1 MQTEEAELLA
11 LAEDTSADGTDRT
24 AVLIDLSSIPHISDP
39 IFFRTLIAR
48 IDVVPANGTSR
59 MYRLSHHI
67 VAVVAPDDQ
76 IHLAIHAVEKLD
88 AFLKRSGR
96 GTARHQEL
104 RLATESGKI
113 AKICRK
119 LMAQTGLTPDR
130 GKDQGEL
137 ASFMRL
143 FESLRNADIA
153 NLVREQTI
161 WNLSQLHEPK
171 AQASALTVSIDA
183 LDDMFGQDIR
193 ANPWLF
199 EKVIEVIDI
208 RMLDHLV
215 DDRLKAGKTYTVNV
229 NSTVVIEG
237 ELDESFAAIP
247 MTTRKRIL
255 LEVPY
260 VEALH
265 ERADFDRMVTA
276 LEHEKFPVALDG
288 IRWSSLPKLEVPPDR
303 FAYLKVMWDRHL
315 TPVNEADWA
324 AFSASVTRLGPE
336 RFILFNCVD
345 EAAIPDLMALGLTLF
360 QGRGVEN
367 FMRQERIVSLHA
379 RDHAEQP
386 ERLADET
393 SRTGRQ
399 KGILGQILGG

>member
-67 VAVVAPDDQ
+67 VAIVAPDDQ
-76 IHLAIHAVEKLD
+76 IHLAIRAVEKLD

-96 GTARHQEL
+96 GAARHQEL
-104 RLATESGKI
+104 RLATESAKI

-119 LMAQTGLTPDR
+119 LMTDAGPRPDR

-161 WNLSQLHEPK
+161 WDLSQLNEPK

-215 DDRLKAGKTYTVNV
+215 DDRLKAGKTYAVNV

-237 ELDESFAAIP
+237 ELDDSFAAIP

-265 ERADFDRMVTA
+265 ERADFDRMVTV

-288 IRWSSLPKLEVPPDR
+288 IRWSLQLCGRSGDPGSDYTRAYPVSGPGRRKLHAAGAGRD
-303 FAYLKVMWDRHL
+303 AACRHARG
-315 TPVNEADWA
+315 TAGAPCGRDQPH
-324 AFSASVTRLGPE
+324 RPPE
-336 RFILFNCVD
+336 RNSRQGSWRITFLCPPRFSCGNLELD
-345 EAAIPDLMALGLTLF
+345 LRATAIDHTFRETL
-360 QGRGVEN
+360 
-367 FMRQERIVSLHA
+367 
-379 RDHAEQP
+379 
-386 ERLADET
+386 
-393 SRTGRQ
+393 
-399 KGILGQILGG
+399 

>member
-11 LAEDTSADGTDRT
+11 LTEDASARGAGRT
-24 AVLIDLSSIPHISDP
+24 VILIDLSSIPHISDP

-48 IDVVPANGTSR
+48 IDVAPKDGKSR

-67 VAVVAPDDQ
+67 VAIVTPDEQ
-76 IHLAIHAVEKLD
+76 AHLAVFAVDKLD

-96 GTARHQEL
+96 GGARHQEL
-104 RLATESGKI
+104 RLATESDKI

-119 LMAQTGLTPDR
+119 LMAEAARTRQPNRDS
-130 GKDQGEL
+130 GEL
-137 ASFMRL
+137 ESFMRL

-161 WNLSQLHEPK
+161 WNLSDPHHPVSL
-171 AQASALTVSIDA
+171 ASALTVSIDA

-199 EKVIEVIDI
+199 EKVIEVVDI

-215 DDRLKAGKTYTVNV
+215 DDRLKARKTYTVNV
-229 NSTVVIEG
+229 NSTVVIER
-237 ELDESFAAIP
+237 ELDEAFSAIP
-247 MTTRKRIL
+247 MTSRNRII

-265 ERADFDRMVTA
+265 ERAEFDRMVGD
-276 LEHEKFPVALDG
+276 LEHENFPIALDG
-288 IRWSSLPKLEVPPDR
+288 IRWTSLPKLEVPTER
-303 FAYLKVMWDRHL
+303 FAYLKIMWDRHL
-315 TPVNEADWA
+315 TPASAPEWA
-324 AFSASVTRLGPE
+324 AFSAAVAAVGPE
-336 RFILFNCVD
+336 RIIMFNCVD
-345 EAAIPDLMALGLTLF
+345 DAVIPDLLARGLTLF
-360 QGRGVEN
+360 QGRGVES
-367 FMRQERIVSLHA
+367 FIRRDRIELLQAQEHDLQA
-379 RDHAEQP
+379 

-393 SRTGRQ
+393 SRTGRK
-399 KGILGQILGG
+399 KGILGKILSG